1 LTGLFNGP
9 RSFWTA
15 WLSFIQSLNRRIVD
29 ARDDIIGVY
38 SGLRTGHVV
47 IGGHDL
53 EQAVGHA
60 HFKSD
65 AAEDAPGLALAS
77 GADQAG

>member
-9 RSFWTA
+9 RSFLDGLA
-15 WLSFIQSLNRRIVD
+15 ERQSLNRRIVD
-29 ARDDIIGVY
+29 ARDDIIGLY

-53 EQAVGHA
+53 EQAVGQA